1 MAHDSHG
8 GMPSGMDMNMNAT
21 HSPTTMNM
29 NNHGQHNTNNMDGM
43 GHENMMM
50 VSIRLLMLFL
60 VQRKRLVGFDSET
73 QIF

>member
-1 MAHDSHG
+1 MDHDSHG

-29 NNHGQHNTNNMDGM
+29 NNHGQHNMDGM
-43 GHENMMM
+43 GHTNENMMM

-60 VQRKRLVGFDSET
+60 VQPKRPVGFDSET

>member
-1 MAHDSHG
+1 MDHDSHG

-29 NNHGQHNTNNMDGM
+29 NNHGQHNMNNMDGM
-43 GHENMMM
+43 GHMMM
-50 VSIRLLMLFL
+50 VSIRLLILFL